1 METITNAAS
10 AVVGTASNLIYGQ
23 PAKENE
29 TPTTATGGEPVSG
42 EQGKGTATEPFDQG
56 NKETSGNTSY
66 KQDDFL
72 KQDPAIGKPTK
83 SFGDNVAGAKGES
96 SLPIIPLNPDVA
108 TSSST
113 TTGDSDKAWKPTA
126 LDEVK
131 PEGAPG
137 AGPAAPSN
145 VTPATGDVS
154 SSTSDK
160 KVDEPTTKDT
170 TDSTPAEKKEE
181 SKAPA
186 ADEPPKQHSVGNN
199 IDKILDSQPKSKHTV
214 DDAEASDPHSKM
226 TGKTVR
232 QTDASQHGESANTKS
247 LADDKTPSKQ
257 ASHGSGQTGE
267 SGEGAE
273 KTKLSTKEKLK
284 QKLHIGHKDK

>member
-72 KQDPAIGKPTK
+72 KQDPAI
-83 SFGDNVAGAKGES
+83 
-96 SLPIIPLNPDVA
+96 A